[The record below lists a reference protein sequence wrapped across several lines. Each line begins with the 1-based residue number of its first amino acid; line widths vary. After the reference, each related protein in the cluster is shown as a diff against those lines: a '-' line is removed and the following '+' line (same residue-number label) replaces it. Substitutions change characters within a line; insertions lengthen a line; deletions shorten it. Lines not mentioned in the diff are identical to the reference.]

1 MADAEDA
8 VPIVQSAERVP
19 WLVVLLASG
28 GTDLLPGQRLLLRG
42 VPADDQVVEVALS
55 TRFEDAGLT
64 DLIPRELTVEVYL
77 EAPDADTAV
86 AQAGAVA
93 SGLVALLSFAVNA
106 FVPPAE
112 PFLAYEVAPGLTRRR
127 FWQRHVIFQQGAPRP
142 SRMLKD
148 ELLFPLLHAFFGSPH
163 AGRLGRAAS
172 QYHVA
177 LSHWTTAGRPLA
189 LAHLYMALEALTP
202 VAEERTRQQLNL
214 ATKEDHAR
222 HRGVD
227 VTERNWNSVLEGW
240 VRRDVLCQG
249 DSVTYNA
256 ARKASD
262 GFEHGFMDLRK
273 YRAAAEQ
280 HARPLM
286 NYVRAAVLDLLD
298 VGEPVRTELNDKRPI
313 DVSPIWHAVTGELH
327 GNVEDPTRMAEAGQ
341 SFPYADWHITLDDN
355 WRLPDGRLRMAP
367 RMHLTA
373 HIAEDVQITWTG
385 HGLGVGLS
393 DADLFDYEPSAE
405 EPVII
410 RRGEQGPP
418 AESTL

>member
-1 MADAEDA
+1 M
-8 VPIVQSAERVP
+8 
-19 WLVVLLASG
+19 
-28 GTDLLPGQRLLLRG
+28 PGQRLMLRG

-64 DLIPRELTVEVYL
+64 DLVPRELIFEVYL
-77 EAPDADTAV
+77 EASDADAAV

-93 SGLVALLSFAVNA
+93 SGLAALLSFAVNA
-106 FVPPAE
+106 RIPAAE
-112 PFLAYEVAPGLTRRR
+112 PFLAYEAAPGLTRRR
-127 FWQRHVIFQQGAPRP
+127 FWQRHVTFQQGAPRP

-163 AGRLGRAAS
+163 AGRLGRAMS

-202 VAEERTRQQLNL
+202 VAEERTRERLGL

-222 HRGVD
+222 RHGMD
-227 VTERNWNSVLEGW
+227 VSQRNWISVLEGW
-240 VRRDVLCQG
+240 VRRDVVCQG
-249 DSVTYNA
+249 DSVTYKA
-256 ARKASD
+256 AREASD
-262 GFEHGFMDLRK
+262 GFEHGFMDLPK

-286 NYVRAAVLDLLD
+286 NYVREAVLDLLD
-298 VGEPVRTELNDKRPI
+298 VDEPVRTELNDKPPI
-313 DVSPIWHAVTGELH
+313 DVSPIWHAVTGVLH
-327 GNVEDPTRMAEAGQ
+327 GKVEDPTLMAEPGQ
-341 SFPYADWHITLDDN
+341 AFPYADWHITLDDN
-355 WRLPDGRLRMAP
+355 WRLPDGRLRMTP

-373 HIAEDVQITWTG
+373 HIAEGVQITWTG

-393 DADLFDYEPSAE
+393 DFDLFDYEPSTE
-405 EPVII
+405 EAVVI
-410 RRGEQGPP
+410 RRDEKEPP
-418 AESTL
+418 RTP